1 MGMKIPWILLTIGEL
16 QMFLNKGMYQEQ
28 EEEVI
33 FLDSEQVQPN
43 ISIWCM
49 KTLPRD
55 LRARTYNNTSGSA
68 SSLTATEIRPS
79 CTVDILK
86 I

>member
-1 MGMKIPWILLTIGEL
+1 
-16 QMFLNKGMYQEQ
+16 
-28 EEEVI
+28 
-33 FLDSEQVQPN
+33 
-43 ISIWCM
+43 M
-49 KTLPRD
+49 KTIPRD
-55 LRARTYNNTSGSA
+55 LRAITYNKTSGSA